1 MFSCKFSVY
10 LQNTFFWEYLWGAAY
25 ISIKL
30 EQYKTI
36 EPIYVLDNSLSCI
49 DLLFTSQ
56 TDLIVKSRVHY
67 NLHWNCHHQI
77 LFAKNN
83 QQIFYPRLYFWE
95 VWYYKV
101 TNIDLV
107 MGSVTDFN
115 RERAFTSININQ
127 KVAIFSKTIF
137 NILSN
142 FILYDSKCFTW
153 IPYIIK
159 EKAKNLY

>member
-10 LQNTFFWEYLWGAAY
+10 LQNTFFWEYLWRAAY

-36 EPIYVLDNSLSCI
+36 EPIYVLNNSLSCI

-83 QQIFYPRLYFWE
+83 QQIFYPRLYFGRF
-95 VWYYKV
+95 
-101 TNIDLV
+101 
-107 MGSVTDFN
+107 GS
-115 RERAFTSININQ
+115 IKLQIL
-127 KVAIFSKTIF
+127 
-137 NILSN
+137 ILSWVQSQISTGKEHLLAL
-142 FILYDSKCFTW
+142 ILTRKLQFSVKLFLTFPVTLFCMIASVLHGYLT
-153 IPYIIK
+153 
-159 EKAKNLY
+159 

>member
-1 MFSCKFSVY
+1 
-10 LQNTFFWEYLWGAAY
+10 
-25 ISIKL
+25 
-30 EQYKTI
+30 
-36 EPIYVLDNSLSCI
+36 
-49 DLLFTSQ
+49 
-56 TDLIVKSRVHY
+56 
-67 NLHWNCHHQI
+67 
-77 LFAKNN
+77 
-83 QQIFYPRLYFWE
+83 
-95 VWYYKV
+95 
-101 TNIDLV
+101 